1 MKNNNRK
8 LNENMYYLLTW
19 FSPSF
24 PIGSYAYSHGLEYA
38 IESKNV

>member
-1 MKNNNRK
+1 
-8 LNENMYYLLTW
+8 MYYLLTW

-38 IESKNV
+38 TESKIVKNTSDLSD